1 MGKREQK
8 RTPLWDALC
17 AYRAQGI
24 IPFHVPGHK
33 QGRGNPELTEKL
45 GPTALGIDLTCMEG
59 LDNILNPLDVI
70 REAQDL
76 AAKSF
81 RAEHAYF
88 LVNGTTSGIQAMIM
102 AVCAPGEKII
112 IPRNAH
118 RSAISGLILSGVQPV
133 YLQPEVD
140 QRFGIAYGITPED
153 IERALL
159 EHPDAKGV
167 FVINPTYYGVAPD
180 LAGIVEVAHSR
191 DVPVLVDEAHGAHL
205 CFHPELPPSAME
217 AGADLSAASTHKLT
231 GSLTQSSLLLQQGSL
246 VNPQRVKGVLNLTQ
260 TTSPS
265 YILLASLDLARKQMA
280 LSGTRLLAATL
291 RKAHWVRRQLS
302 HLPGIELLEEK
313 HIEGRPGC
321 RYLDPTKIT
330 INVRQLGLSGQEV
343 ESILRHKYRIQV
355 ELSDLYNILLL
366 LSIGDT
372 WEMVQHLVA
381 SFQDLVTTWSKGGSI
396 SKFTRALPPL
406 PDALVSPRDAFYGE
420 TKVVSL
426 ADAEGEISA
435 EMIMAY
441 PPGIP
446 LICPGERF
454 TRDIIDYI
462 RILKAEGLVLQG
474 TEDPHLEQVKV
485 LSQNIVLVQKYR
497 AFSEEVGS

>member
-45 GPTALGIDLTCMEG
+45 GPTALGLDLTCMEG

-70 REAQDL
+70 KEAQDL
-76 AAKSF
+76 AADAF

-102 AVCAPGEKII
+102 AVCAPGEKLIV
-112 IPRNAH
+112 PRNAH
-118 RSAISGLILSGVQPV
+118 RSVISGLILSGVQPV

-140 QRFGIAYGITPED
+140 QRFGITHGITPQD
-153 IERALL
+153 VERALR
-159 EHPDAKGV
+159 EHPDARGV
-167 FVINPTYYGVAPD
+167 FVINPTYYGVASD
-180 LAGIVEVAHSR
+180 LAGIVEVAHAR
-191 DVPVLVDEAHGAHL
+191 NVPVLVDEAHGAHL

-217 AGADLSAASTHKLT
+217 AGADLSAASTHKLA
-231 GSLTQSSLLLQQGSL
+231 GSLTQSSLLLHQGNL

-265 YILLASLDLARKQMA
+265 YILLTSLDFARKQMA
-280 LSGTRLLAATL
+280 LAGTRLLAGVL
-291 RKAHWVRRQLS
+291 RKARWVRKQLS
-302 HLPGIELLEEK
+302 RLPGIELLEEE

-330 INVRQLGLSGQEV
+330 MNVQQLGLSGQEV

-355 ELSDLYNILLL
+355 ELSDLYNIILL
-366 LSIGDT
+366 LSIGDS

-381 SFQDLVTTWSKGGSI
+381 SIQDLVQSLGKGGSI
-396 SKFTRALPPL
+396 SKFSRALPPL
-406 PDALVSPRDAFYGE
+406 PAALVSPRDAFYGE
-420 TKVVSL
+420 TKTVTL
-426 ADAEGEISA
+426 DAAEGEISA

-454 TRDIIDYI
+454 TREIIDYV
-462 RILKAEGLVLQG
+462 RILKAEGLILQG

-485 LSQNIVLVQKYR
+485 LAQNLVLVQQHR
-497 AFSEEVGS
+497 AVGEEVGS

>member
-70 REAQDL
+70 KEAQDL
-76 AAKSF
+76 AADAF

-102 AVCAPGEKII
+102 AVCAPGEKLIV
-112 IPRNAH
+112 PRNAH
-118 RSAISGLILSGVQPV
+118 RSVISGLILSGVQPV

-140 QRFGIAYGITPED
+140 QRFGITHGITPQD
-153 IERALL
+153 VERALR
-159 EHPDAKGV
+159 EHPDARGV
-167 FVINPTYYGVAPD
+167 FVINPTYYGVASD
-180 LAGIVEVAHSR
+180 LAGIVEVAHAR
-191 DVPVLVDEAHGAHL
+191 NVPVLVDEAHGAHL

-217 AGADLSAASTHKLT
+217 AGADLSAASTHKLA
-231 GSLTQSSLLLQQGSL
+231 GSLTQSSLLLHQGNL

-265 YILLASLDLARKQMA
+265 YILLTSLDFARKQMA
-280 LSGTRLLAATL
+280 LAGTRLLAGVL
-291 RKAHWVRRQLS
+291 RKARWVRRQLS
-302 HLPGIELLEEK
+302 RLPGIELLEKE

-330 INVRQLGLSGQEV
+330 MNVQQLGLSGQEV

-355 ELSDLYNILLL
+355 ELSDLYNIILL
-366 LSIGDT
+366 LSIGDS

-381 SFQDLVTTWSKGGSI
+381 SIQDLVQSLGKGGSI
-396 SKFTRALPPL
+396 SKFSRALPPL
-406 PDALVSPRDAFYGE
+406 PAALVSPRDAFYGE
-420 TKVVSL
+420 TKTVTL
-426 ADAEGEISA
+426 DAAEGEISA

-454 TRDIIDYI
+454 TREIIDYV
-462 RILKAEGLVLQG
+462 RILKAEGLILQG

-485 LSQNIVLVQKYR
+485 LAQNLVLVQQHR
-497 AFSEEVGS
+497 AVGEEVGS

>member
-70 REAQDL
+70 KEAQDL
-76 AAKSF
+76 AADAF

-102 AVCAPGEKII
+102 AVCAPGEKLIV
-112 IPRNAH
+112 PRNAH
-118 RSAISGLILSGVQPV
+118 RSVISGLILSGVQPV

-140 QRFGIAYGITPED
+140 QRFGITHGITPQD
-153 IERALL
+153 VERALR
-159 EHPDAKGV
+159 EHPDARGV
-167 FVINPTYYGVAPD
+167 FVINPTYYGVASD
-180 LAGIVEVAHSR
+180 LAGIVEVAHAR
-191 DVPVLVDEAHGAHL
+191 NVPVLVDEAHGAHL

-217 AGADLSAASTHKLT
+217 AGADLSAASTHKLA
-231 GSLTQSSLLLQQGSL
+231 GSLTQSSLLLHQGNL

-265 YILLASLDLARKQMA
+265 YILLTSLDFARKQMA
-280 LSGTRLLAATL
+280 LKGTRLLAGVL
-291 RKAHWVRRQLS
+291 RKARWVRKQLS
-302 HLPGIELLEEK
+302 RLPGIELLEEE

-321 RYLDPTKIT
+321 RYLDPTKINM
-330 INVRQLGLSGQEV
+330 NVQQLGLSGQEV

-355 ELSDLYNILLL
+355 ELSDLYNIILL
-366 LSIGDT
+366 LSIGDS

-381 SFQDLVTTWSKGGSI
+381 SIQDLVQSLGKGGSI
-396 SKFTRALPPL
+396 SKFSRALPPL
-406 PDALVSPRDAFYGE
+406 PAALVSPRDAFYGE
-420 TKVVSL
+420 TKTVTL
-426 ADAEGEISA
+426 DAAEGEISA

-454 TRDIIDYI
+454 TREIIDYV
-462 RILKAEGLVLQG
+462 RILKAEGLILQG

-485 LSQNIVLVQKYR
+485 LAQNLVLVQQHR
-497 AFSEEVGS
+497 AVGEEVGS

>member
-1 MGKREQK
+1 MGKREQE

-70 REAQDL
+70 KEAQDL
-76 AAKSF
+76 AADAF

-102 AVCAPGEKII
+102 AVCAPGEKLIV
-112 IPRNAH
+112 PRNAH
-118 RSAISGLILSGVQPV
+118 RSVISGLILSGVQPV

-140 QRFGIAYGITPED
+140 QRFGITHGITPQD
-153 IERALL
+153 VERALR
-159 EHPDAKGV
+159 EHPDARGV
-167 FVINPTYYGVAPD
+167 FVINPTYYGVASD
-180 LAGIVEVAHSR
+180 LAGIVEVAHAR
-191 DVPVLVDEAHGAHL
+191 NVPVLVDEAHGAHL

-217 AGADLSAASTHKLT
+217 AGADLSAASTHKLA
-231 GSLTQSSLLLQQGSL
+231 GSLTQSSLLLHQGNL

-265 YILLASLDLARKQMA
+265 YILLTSLDFARKQMA
-280 LSGTRLLAATL
+280 LAGTRLLAGVL
-291 RKAHWVRRQLS
+291 RKARWVRKQLS
-302 HLPGIELLEEK
+302 RLPGIELLEEE

-330 INVRQLGLSGQEV
+330 MNVQQLGLSGQEV

-355 ELSDLYNILLL
+355 ELSDLYNIILL
-366 LSIGDT
+366 LSIGDS

-381 SFQDLVTTWSKGGSI
+381 SIQDLVQSLGKGGSI
-396 SKFTRALPPL
+396 SKFSRALPPL
-406 PDALVSPRDAFYGE
+406 PAALVSPRDAFYGE
-420 TKVVSL
+420 TKTVTL
-426 ADAEGEISA
+426 DAAEGEISA

-454 TRDIIDYI
+454 TREIIDYV
-462 RILKAEGLVLQG
+462 RILKAEGLILQG

-485 LSQNIVLVQKYR
+485 LAQNLVLVQQHR
-497 AFSEEVGS
+497 AVGEEVGS

>member
-70 REAQDL
+70 KEAQDL
-76 AAKSF
+76 AADAF

-102 AVCAPGEKII
+102 AVCAPGEKLIV
-112 IPRNAH
+112 PRNAH
-118 RSAISGLILSGVQPV
+118 RSVISGLILSGVQPI

-140 QRFGIAYGITPED
+140 QRFGITHGITPQD
-153 IERALL
+153 VERALR
-159 EHPDAKGV
+159 EHPDARGV
-167 FVINPTYYGVAPD
+167 FVINPTYYGVASD
-180 LAGIVEVAHSR
+180 LAGIVEVAHAR
-191 DVPVLVDEAHGAHL
+191 NVPVLVDEAHGAHL

-217 AGADLSAASTHKLT
+217 AGADLSAASTHKLA
-231 GSLTQSSLLLQQGSL
+231 GSLTQSSLLLHQGNL

-265 YILLASLDLARKQMA
+265 YILLTSLDFARKQMA
-280 LSGTRLLAATL
+280 LAGTRLLAGVL
-291 RKAHWVRRQLS
+291 RKARWVRKQLS
-302 HLPGIELLEEK
+302 RLPGIELLEEE

-330 INVRQLGLSGQEV
+330 MNVQQLGLSGQEV

-355 ELSDLYNILLL
+355 ELSDLYNIILL
-366 LSIGDT
+366 LSIGDS

-381 SFQDLVTTWSKGGSI
+381 SIQDLVQSLGKGGSI
-396 SKFTRALPPL
+396 SKFSRALPPL
-406 PDALVSPRDAFYGE
+406 PAALVSPRDAFYGE
-420 TKVVSL
+420 TKTVTL
-426 ADAEGEISA
+426 DAAEGEISA

-454 TRDIIDYI
+454 TREIIDYV
-462 RILKAEGLVLQG
+462 RILKAEGLILQG

-485 LSQNIVLVQKYR
+485 LAQNLVLVQQHR
-497 AFSEEVGS
+497 AVGEEVGS

>member
-70 REAQDL
+70 KEAQDL
-76 AAKSF
+76 AADAF

-102 AVCAPGEKII
+102 AVCAPGEKLIV
-112 IPRNAH
+112 PRNAH
-118 RSAISGLILSGVQPV
+118 RSVISGLILSGVQPV

-140 QRFGIAYGITPED
+140 QRFGITHGITPQD
-153 IERALL
+153 VERALR
-159 EHPDAKGV
+159 EHPDARGV
-167 FVINPTYYGVAPD
+167 FVINPTYYGVASD
-180 LAGIVEVAHSR
+180 LAGIVEVAHAR
-191 DVPVLVDEAHGAHL
+191 NVPVLVDEAHGAHL

-217 AGADLSAASTHKLT
+217 AGADLSAASTHKLA
-231 GSLTQSSLLLQQGSL
+231 GSLTQSSLLLHQGNL

-265 YILLASLDLARKQMA
+265 YILLTSLDFARKQMA
-280 LSGTRLLAATL
+280 LAGTRLLAGVL
-291 RKAHWVRRQLS
+291 RKARWVRKQLFR
-302 HLPGIELLEEK
+302 LPGIELLEEE

-330 INVRQLGLSGQEV
+330 MNVQQLGLSGQEV

-355 ELSDLYNILLL
+355 ELSDLYNIILL
-366 LSIGDT
+366 LSIGDS

-381 SFQDLVTTWSKGGSI
+381 SIQDLVQSLGKGGSI
-396 SKFTRALPPL
+396 SKFSRALPPL
-406 PDALVSPRDAFYGE
+406 PAALVSPRDAFYGE
-420 TKVVSL
+420 TKTVTL
-426 ADAEGEISA
+426 DAAEGEISA

-454 TRDIIDYI
+454 TREIIDYV
-462 RILKAEGLVLQG
+462 RILKAEGLILQG

-485 LSQNIVLVQKYR
+485 LAQNLVLVQQHR
-497 AFSEEVGS
+497 AVGEEVGS

>member
-70 REAQDL
+70 KVAQDL
-76 AAKSF
+76 AADAF

-102 AVCAPGEKII
+102 AVCAPGEKLIV
-112 IPRNAH
+112 PRNAH
-118 RSAISGLILSGVQPV
+118 RSVISGLILSGVQPV

-140 QRFGIAYGITPED
+140 QRFGITHGITPQD
-153 IERALL
+153 VERALR
-159 EHPDAKGV
+159 EHPDARGV
-167 FVINPTYYGVAPD
+167 FVINPTYYGVASD
-180 LAGIVEVAHSR
+180 LAGIVEVAHAR
-191 DVPVLVDEAHGAHL
+191 NVPVLVDEAHGAHL

-217 AGADLSAASTHKLT
+217 AGADLSAASTHKLA
-231 GSLTQSSLLLQQGSL
+231 GSLTQSSLLLHQGNL

-265 YILLASLDLARKQMA
+265 YILLTSLDFARKQMA
-280 LSGTRLLAATL
+280 LAGTRLLAGVL
-291 RKAHWVRRQLS
+291 RKARWVRKQLS
-302 HLPGIELLEEK
+302 RLPGIELLEEE

-330 INVRQLGLSGQEV
+330 MNVQQLGLSGQEV

-355 ELSDLYNILLL
+355 ELSDLYNIILL
-366 LSIGDT
+366 LSIGDS

-381 SFQDLVTTWSKGGSI
+381 SIQDLVQSLGKGGSI
-396 SKFTRALPPL
+396 SKFSRALPPL
-406 PDALVSPRDAFYGE
+406 PAALVSPRDAFYGE
-420 TKVVSL
+420 TKTVTL
-426 ADAEGEISA
+426 DAAEGEISA

-454 TRDIIDYI
+454 TREIIDYV
-462 RILKAEGLVLQG
+462 RILKAEGLILQG

-485 LSQNIVLVQKYR
+485 LAQNLVLVQQHR
-497 AFSEEVGS
+497 AVGEEVGS

>member
-1 MGKREQK
+1 M
-8 RTPLWDALC
+8 WDALC

-70 REAQDL
+70 KEAQDL
-76 AAKSF
+76 AADAF

-102 AVCAPGEKII
+102 AVCAPGEKLIV
-112 IPRNAH
+112 PRNAH
-118 RSAISGLILSGVQPV
+118 RSVISGLILSGVQPV

-140 QRFGIAYGITPED
+140 QRFGITHGITPQD
-153 IERALL
+153 VERALR
-159 EHPDAKGV
+159 EHPDARGV
-167 FVINPTYYGVAPD
+167 FVINPTYYGVASD
-180 LAGIVEVAHSR
+180 LAGIVEVAHAR
-191 DVPVLVDEAHGAHL
+191 NVPVLVDEAHGAHL

-217 AGADLSAASTHKLT
+217 AGADLSAASTHKLA
-231 GSLTQSSLLLQQGSL
+231 GSLTQSSLLLHQGNL

-265 YILLASLDLARKQMA
+265 YILLTSLDFARKQMA
-280 LSGTRLLAATL
+280 LAGTRLLAGVL
-291 RKAHWVRRQLS
+291 RKARWVRKQLS
-302 HLPGIELLEEK
+302 RLPGIELLEEE

-330 INVRQLGLSGQEV
+330 MNVQQLGLSGQEV

-355 ELSDLYNILLL
+355 ELSDLYNIILL
-366 LSIGDT
+366 LSIGDS

-381 SFQDLVTTWSKGGSI
+381 SIQDLVQSLGKGGSI
-396 SKFTRALPPL
+396 SKFSRALPPL
-406 PDALVSPRDAFYGE
+406 PAALVSPRDAFYGE
-420 TKVVSL
+420 TKTVTL
-426 ADAEGEISA
+426 DAAEGEISA

-454 TRDIIDYI
+454 TREIIDYV
-462 RILKAEGLVLQG
+462 RILKAEGLILQG

-485 LSQNIVLVQKYR
+485 LAQNLVLVQQHR
-497 AFSEEVGS
+497 AVGEEVGS